1 MSAFQEAVAHDLDQN
16 RIRFEGAD
24 HALTLRPSI
33 AKWLLFCDGRTH
45 LCIVAPQAVQRP
57 NLLGVDWHSYDAALF
72 DLDGVLTP
80 TAEVHMRAWRQLF
93 TDFLAKRGIDQ
104 PYVDSDYFDYID
116 GKPRY
121 DGVRAFLASRGVR
134 LADGDPSDG
143 PDVETVCGLGN
154 RKNQFFGAVLREEGV
169 QPYAGS
175 VQLLDHLA
183 ERGTKVAV
191 VTSSRNATAVL
202 EAADL
207 RPRFDVIVDGNVAAE
222 KGLRGKP
229 APDTFVSAANQLG
242 VPVERAV
249 VFEDAVSGVEAG
261 HAGGFGLVVGVDRGV
276 GAQRL
281 TESGA
286 DVVVADLAELASS

>member
-1 MSAFQEAVAHDLDQN
+1 
-16 RIRFEGAD
+16 
-24 HALTLRPSI
+24 
-33 AKWLLFCDGRTH
+33 
-45 LCIVAPQAVQRP
+45 
-57 NLLGVDWHSYDAALF
+57 VDWQPYDAALF

-80 TAEVHMRAWRQLF
+80 TAGVHMRAWRQLF
-93 TDFLAKRGIDQ
+93 DDFLAKRGIDQ
-104 PYVDSDYFDYID
+104 PYVDSDYFNYID

-121 DGVRAFLASRGVR
+121 DGVRDFLASRGVQ
-134 LADGDPSDG
+134 LPEGDPSDG
-143 PDVETVCGLGN
+143 PEAETVCGLGN
-154 RKNQFFGAVLREEGV
+154 RKNELFTAVLREEGV

-175 VQLLDHLA
+175 VRLLDHLA
-183 ERGTKVAV
+183 ERGTRVAV

-207 RPRFDVIVDGNVAAE
+207 RPRFGVIVDGNVAAE

-229 APDTFVSAANQLG
+229 SPDTFVAAADELG
-242 VPVERAV
+242 VPVQRAV

-281 TESGA
+281 VESGA
-286 DVVVADLAELASS
+286 DVVIADLAELAAS